1 MVNKRRKRGGTTTT
15 VPPLQQYSFSCG
27 NSASTEAACQ
37 QTNSN
42 QSQTNMVNQLSGGK
56 SKSNHDSWGDKIAKG
71 ISKNGNASWLQGG
84 GGGCSLPSKISVVS
98 FSSSNDVSP
107 VNASS
112 LALDNTTQLVQ
123 GASDAQGDNV
133 PKSTI
138 PSNVTMQNGG
148 IKKYCSR
155 RKSKRKRR
163 GGNEWGCVSG
173 GKRKGRKSKRKGRKS
188 KRKGRKSRRRR

>member
-1 MVNKRRKRGGTTTT
+1 MVFKRRKRGGTTTT
-15 VPPLQQYSFSCG
+15 VPPLQQNAFPCG
-27 NSASTEAACQ
+27 NSASTAAACQ

-42 QSQTNMVNQLSGGK
+42 QAQTNMVKQLS
-56 SKSNHDSWGDKIAKG
+56 
-71 ISKNGNASWLQGG
+71 G

-138 PSNVTMQNGG
+138 PSNVTIQNGG
-148 IKKYCSR
+148 IKKYVSR
-155 RKSKRKRR
+155 KKSRRKRR
-163 GGNEWGCVSG
+163 GGEWGCYSG
-173 GKRKGRKSKRKGRKS
+173 GKRRGRKS

>member
-42 QSQTNMVNQLSGGK
+42 QDQTNMVKQLSGGK
-56 SKSNHDSWGDKIAKG
+56 SNSSTKPIDVVFAKG
-71 ISKNGNASWLQGG
+71 DGSKLQSA

-155 RKSKRKRR
+155 RKSRRKRR
-163 GGNEWGCVSG
+163 GGTQWECVSG
-173 GKRKGRKSKRKGRKS
+173 GKRKGRKSRRKGRKSKRKGRKS
-188 KRKGRKSRRRR
+188 KRRR

>member
-15 VPPLQQYSFSCG
+15 VPPLQQNSFPCG
-27 NSASTEAACQ
+27 NSASTAAACQ
-37 QTNSN
+37 QTNAD
-42 QSQTNMVNQLSGGK
+42 QKQTALVSSLS
-56 SKSNHDSWGDKIAKG
+56 
-71 ISKNGNASWLQGG
+71 G

-148 IKKYCSR
+148 IKNYLNRKKSR
-155 RKSKRKRR
+155 RKRR
-163 GGNEWGCVSG
+163 GGDWGCLSG
-173 GKRKGRKSKRKGRKS
+173 GKRKGRKSRRKY

>member
-1 MVNKRRKRGGTTTT
+1 MVNKRRKRGGTT
-15 VPPLQQYSFSCG
+15 VPPLQQNAFPCG
-27 NSASTEAACQ
+27 NSASTAAACQ

-42 QSQTNMVNQLSGGK
+42 QAQTNMVKQLSGG
-56 SKSNHDSWGDKIAKG
+56 GE
-71 ISKNGNASWLQGG
+71 
-84 GGGCSLPSKISVVS
+84 GCSLPSKISVVS

-133 PKSTI
+133 PTSTI
-138 PSNVTMQNGG
+138 PSNVTLQNGG
-148 IKKYCSR
+148 IKKYVSR
-155 RKSKRKRR
+155 RKRR
-163 GGNEWGCVSG
+163 GGTEWGCVSG

-188 KRKGRKSRRRR
+188 RRKGRKSKRRR